1 MVEQTATLLEQ
12 YSARMLGMLEWLSGY
27 GADEQGG
34 VTRLLYTREWIAAQE
49 ALSIYMK
56 EQGLEA
62 FYDQAGNLTGR
73 LKGTNPELLPVIT
86 GSHIDTVIC
95 GGKYDGA
102 YGVVAGILALAYLQQ
117 VHGLPARTI
126 DVISLCEEEG
136 SRFPL
141 TYWGSGNI
149 AGNYSMNRIP
159 EVKDREGVTLE
170 EAMSEA
176 GFGPDSPYRSCLRS
190 WDRYIEL
197 HIEQGFVL
205 ERSQQQIG
213 VVNGIVGQR
222 RIRVS
227 VNGESNHAGT
237 TPMGWRRDSLAGA
250 AEMISYIRRS
260 ALEMGDPLVATVG
273 SIQPSPGV
281 SNVIAGET
289 VFTLDIRHIDRQV
302 LNDYTDRVHQELRK
316 IAGQEGLDMSWEE
329 HLNIDPVLMHP
340 AIINDLQRI
349 GEMSGISCRLM
360 PSGAGHDAQV
370 LGSQRPA
377 GMIFVPSRQ
386 GISHNPLEYTAA
398 EDLMQ
403 GFRILTE
410 WLYQY
415 AYRGDRHETL

>member
-1 MVEQTATLLEQ
+1 MVEQTAAVLDQ
-12 YSARMLGMLEWLSGY
+12 YSIRMNDMLEWLSGY

-34 VTRLLYTREWIAAQE
+34 VTRLLYSREWIAAQE
-49 ALSIYMK
+49 ALSSYMK
-56 EQGLEA
+56 EQGLET

-73 LKGTNPELLPVIT
+73 LVGSNPDLLPVVT

-95 GGKYDGA
+95 GGKYDGT

-117 VHGLPARTI
+117 VYGPPVRTI

-149 AGNYSMNRIP
+149 AGNYSMERIP
-159 EVKDREGVTLE
+159 AVSDREGITLE
-170 EAMSEA
+170 EAMSAA

-190 WDRYIEL
+190 WDAYIEL

-213 VVNGIVGQR
+213 IVNGIVGQR

-227 VNGESNHAGT
+227 VGGESNHAGT
-237 TPMGWRRDSLAGA
+237 TPMGWRRDSLACA
-250 AEMISYIRRS
+250 AEMITCIRHS

-289 VFTLDIRHIDRQV
+289 IFTLDIRHLDRKV
-302 LNDYTDRVHQELRK
+302 LDEYTDKLQQKLRK
-316 IAGQEGLDMSWEE
+316 IASQEGMDMYWEE
-329 HLNIDPVLMHP
+329 NLNIDPVLMHP
-340 AIINDLQRI
+340 DIITDLQHI
-349 GEMSGISCRLM
+349 CESSGIACRTM

-377 GMIFVPSRQ
+377 AMIFVPSRQ
-386 GISHNPLEYTAA
+386 GISHNPLEYTAD

-403 GFRILTE
+403 GFRVLTE

-415 AYRGDRHETL
+415 AYRGECHETL